1 MVGKLTRLM
10 LNIGGPASSRRAV
23 LSGVVHSILLY
34 GAPIWAEALK
44 KKKYFLEMERTQRKI
59 LIRIAS
65 AYRTAPT
72 VGLQVITGIPPID
85 LLALERKEIFEN
97 PEEVGHTIVRNR
109 TIQEWQ
115 KRWNENT
122 NKGQSTKQLI
132 PDISKWLK
140 CTHRQVDY
148 YLTQAL
154 TGHGQY
160 KTYTKKK
167 GADDRC
173 MYCDTAEHTIFK
185 SNRWAYM
192 YCVLFY
198 NLKRN

>member
-1 MVGKLTRLM
+1 MEKNELKLAPEKTEALLITRKRKREGISFKLGNVTITSKESVKYLGVHFDTRGSFGEHIKQTKIKAEDRVGKLTRLM
-10 LNIGGPASSRRAV
+10 SNIGGPASSRRAV

-122 NKGQSTKQLI
+122 NK
-132 PDISKWLK
+132 
-140 CTHRQVDY
+140 VD
-148 YLTQAL
+148 QA
-154 TGHGQY
+154 
-160 KTYTKKK
+160 
-167 GADDRC
+167 ADSR
-173 MYCDTAEHTIFK
+173 H
-185 SNRWAYM
+185 
-192 YCVLFY
+192 
-198 NLKRN
+198 